1 LGLLKNY
8 PKIEEATQ
16 RYPSVNESYQT
27 LLSICN
33 GAKRRSGRLV
43 IDHCVGTAER
53 VASYFADSPIYINV
67 ALLHDTI
74 EDFSLS
80 FEEVK
85 SIAGPGYIGY
95 ATARVVTV
103 LSKPGNIQDKKI
115 RDQIYM
121 RQLVRGIIEMKQKG
135 KGIGLVKLCDRL
147 DNLSDVTYMP
157 PDRIA
162 FILWQSII
170 FYAPLAIK
178 LNLPGLSKRILSA
191 AIQHL

>member
-1 LGLLKNY
+1 MDLLKYY
-8 PKIEEATQ
+8 PKIEEATR
-16 RYPSVNESYQT
+16 RYSSVNESYQT

-43 IDHCVGTAER
+43 ADHCVGIANR
-53 VASYFADSPIYINV
+53 VAHYVNDPVDINA
-67 ALLHDTI
+67 ALLHDI
-74 EDFSLS
+74 QEDYNLS

-85 SIAGPGYIGY
+85 SISGRGRKGA
-95 ATARVVTV
+95 ATARIVSI
-103 LSKPGNIQDKKI
+103 LSKPRDIKDKNL
-115 RDQIYM
+115 RDYAYM
-121 RQLVRGIIEMKQKG
+121 RQLVRGIMEMKQKG
-135 KGIGLVKLCDRL
+135 KGIGVVKLCDRL

-170 FYAPLAIK
+170 FYAPLALK